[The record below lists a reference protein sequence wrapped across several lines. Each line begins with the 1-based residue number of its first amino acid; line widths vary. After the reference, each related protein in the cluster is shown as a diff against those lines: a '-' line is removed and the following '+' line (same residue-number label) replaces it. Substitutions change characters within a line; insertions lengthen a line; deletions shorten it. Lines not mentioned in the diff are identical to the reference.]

1 MVGMSNDGMS
11 DDTGRGRKPGRGA
24 VLVVVGVLI
33 VLAAVGVFLATRGG
47 EGPEGGDCGGSRE
60 GSGCGGEDSETSGG
74 SSSPSVPGD
83 VLSAPGTELPGG
95 VTVAPGSSLVGPAVV
110 DEVDSAGEPASWSA
124 VLAVGGDPRSVW
136 RSYTE
141 QFAELFPSEGLD
153 PAQSPG
159 CPSIEDDG
167 ALCEVGVDVL
177 DGRVRRSLSMRLVS
191 VPGDVTG
198 GYLLWLEGMASDQLT
213 TDLYS
218 GEDYPPSPTGA
229 LPAPNEARRRPGVGE
244 PLAPET
250 VAYDGDNEEYV
261 LLEGSE
267 LIAQYGTGSL
277 TGGFGVL
284 LRTTPGADLAAVA
297 GAYAEQAIQFEGEP
311 VPPPEVV
318 EHDGTRVT
326 VYLPPGGAGGYT
338 GRVLAV
344 DRPSGDDY
352 IVYELAND

>member
-1 MVGMSNDGMS
+1 MVGMSDDGMS
-11 DDTGRGRKPGRGA
+11 DDTGRRRKPSRGA

-33 VLAAVGVFLATRGG
+33 VLAAVGVFLATRDG
-47 EGPEGGDCGGSRE
+47 EGPESGDCGDSGE
-60 GSGCGGEDSETSGG
+60 GGGCGGEPSGG
-74 SSSPSVPGD
+74 SSPASLPDD
-83 VLSAPGTELPGG
+83 VLSGPGTELPGG
-95 VTVAPGSSLVGPAVV
+95 VVVAPGSSLVGPAVV

-124 VLAVGGDPRSVW
+124 VLVVEGDPLTVW
-136 RSYTE
+136 RAYAE
-141 QFAELFPSEGLD
+141 QFAELFPSEGVD
-153 PAQSPG
+153 PAQAPG
-159 CPSIEDDG
+159 CPSSEDDG
-167 ALCEVGVDVL
+167 DVCDLGVDVS
-177 DGRVRRSLSMRLVS
+177 DGRVRRSLSLRMVS

-198 GYLLWLEGMASDQLT
+198 RYLLWLEGMASDQYP

-218 GEDYPPSPTGA
+218 SEQYPSSPPAT
-229 LPAPNEARRRPGVGE
+229 LPAPNEARPRPGVGE

-267 LIAQYGTGSL
+267 LIAQYSTGSL

-284 LRTTPGADLAAVA
+284 LRTTLGRDLAAVA

-318 EHDGTRVT
+318 EHDGTTVT
-326 VYLPPGGAGGYT
+326 VYLPPGGAGGYS

-344 DRPSGDDY
+344 DQPSGDDY